1 VASSAAGW
9 PDKTSVILSWALS
22 NAPAGERAN
31 GRLDVV
37 AEGVETLDLWN
48 RLRDLGCQ
56 AAQGYFL
63 SRPVAAQEL
72 AAWLKSRPAKALPT
86 AEAA

>member
-1 VASSAAGW
+1 
-9 PDKTSVILSWALS
+9 
-22 NAPAGERAN
+22 
-31 GRLDVV
+31 
-37 AEGVETLDLWN
+37 VETLDLWN

-72 AAWLKSRPAKALPT
+72 AAWLTSRPARALPT
-86 AEAA
+86 AEAV